1 MSNHTAATSFKNKH
15 FNAAHIDDKQQQQ
28 QDVNMLRL
36 DNSIKK
42 ESFLNQWRNKCDQF
56 EADFGK
62 YLNESASHQSNRLS
76 HIYHHGGGHLFEH
89 HLSNRDVESL
99 DKESLCSQGVH
110 NENNSAEVNL
120 TTTSAT
126 PAAAFRFAVFLSFFF
141 NLICWGCYLLF

>member
-1 MSNHTAATSFKNKH
+1 MNKCEKSIFLYDYEVSNHTAVSSFKNKH
-15 FNAAHIDDKQQQQ
+15 FNAAHIDEQQ

-36 DNSIKK
+36 DNSIRK

-56 EADFGK
+56 ETDFGK
-62 YLNESASHQSNRLS
+62 YLNEPASHLSNRLS

-99 DKESLCSQGVH
+99 DKESLCSQGVTNAEQH
-110 NENNSAEVNL
+110 VAEVNL

-126 PAAAFRFAVFLSFFF
+126 PAAFRFAVFKL
-141 NLICWGCYLLF
+141 C